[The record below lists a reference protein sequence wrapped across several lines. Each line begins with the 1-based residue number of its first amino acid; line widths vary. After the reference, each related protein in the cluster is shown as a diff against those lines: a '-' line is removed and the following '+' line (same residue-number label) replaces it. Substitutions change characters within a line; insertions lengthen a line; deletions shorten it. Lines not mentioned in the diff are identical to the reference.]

1 MKSTFSGL
9 THTTP
14 FPNVLIDEV
23 MPRLKDTQWRILC
36 VVVRQTLG
44 WHDDVSGLR
53 KDRDWLTRSQLKAR
67 TGRNS
72 EAIALAIDTL
82 VKQGYITVQDSK
94 GIVLKTPQE
103 RRKNHGRIYY
113 GLTEYWRNQIGS
125 KEYRKSEQLP
135 ENAGVIFHWH
145 PRKTKHVTAGKPNTT
160 KETETKEKQVDKHS
174 EMAISQEVSLFIK
187 KFQIEAQ
194 SYGIEPDVALSSDTQ
209 DRLLRWLRKN
219 RKEKRMLT
227 LQKYFC
233 SDWISIVQQN
243 YSLRAFANLCTLL
256 RIDYGQSN
264 AIVSCEQTFSVQPN
278 SL

>member
-1 MKSTFSGL
+1 MKSTFSGGL

-44 WHDDVSGLR
+44 WYDDVSGLR

-72 EAIALAIDTL
+72 EAIATAIDSL
-82 VKQGYITVQDSK
+82 VKCGYIITQNRQ
-94 GIVLKTPQE
+94 GVLLRAPQE

-113 GLTEYWRNQIGS
+113 GLTGYWRNQIGLS
-125 KEYRKSEQLP
+125 EYRKSEQLP
-135 ENAGVIFHWH
+135 ILEGSTFRVNS
-145 PRKTKHVTAGKPNTT
+145 RKTKHVTDRKPNTT
-160 KETETKEKQVDKHS
+160 KETETKEIQVDNRAS
-174 EMAISQEVSLFIK
+174 TIISPEVISFIENFQLLAQEYRTK
-187 KFQIEAQ
+187 
-194 SYGIEPDVALSSDTQ
+194 PDVTLSPNEHE
-209 DRLLRWLRKN
+209 RLVRWLQKT
-219 RKEKRMLT
+219 EKGNQAIT

-243 YSLRAFANLCTLL
+243 YSLHAFANICSIL
-256 RIDYGQSN
+256 RID
-264 AIVSCEQTFSVQPN
+264 
-278 SL
+278 